1 MVDGIVNFVGLFSIL
16 GGEGLKYSNN
26 GQTQFYALTVLLG
39 VGILGAWV
47 TWPFWGIQLLD
58 FVF

>member
-1 MVDGIVNFVGLFSIL
+1 VGLFSLL

-39 VGILGAWV
+39 VGFLGAWV
-47 TWPFWGIQLLD
+47 TWPFWGIQFMNLI
-58 FVF
+58 F

>member
-1 MVDGIVNFVGLFSIL
+1 L

-39 VGILGAWV
+39 VGVLGTWL
-47 TWPFWGIQLLD
+47 TWPFWGVHLMKFI
-58 FVF
+58 F